1 LTTSVVARRKCCFD
15 GWLLDG
21 WLLDGWLFDGWLF
34 DEQRGVWTRAPPFTS
49 YQAATR
55 FARAKRPTSAA
66 AHTPTWITAQRGK
79 GGNHG
84 PTTGCS
90 RAGMKH
96 ANGTDMWV
104 QNEAA

>member
-1 LTTSVVARRKCCFD
+1 MNGCSVN
-15 GWLLDG
+15 GWLLDER
-21 WLLDGWLFDGWLF
+21 LLG
-34 DEQRGVWTRAPPFTS
+34 EQRGVWTRAPPFTS

-84 PTTGCS
+84 PTPGCS
-90 RAGMKH
+90 
-96 ANGTDMWV
+96 DP
-104 QNEAA
+104 E